1 MVKITYYIFGL
12 NTFGCNDPTKKLHSI
27 NISKRW
33 VVQMYLKRAGGL
45 KFSLLP
51 QIMYVFIL
59 LAAEK
64 RIP

>member
-1 MVKITYYIFGL
+1 MVKIPYYIFGL

-33 VVQMYLKRAGGL
+33 DVQMYLKRAGRL
-45 KFSLLP
+45 KVFP
-51 QIMYVFIL
+51 IAANHVRFIL